1 MDRDGQK
8 IQRRAVSTVSGL
20 KGNIYEDK
28 LRELE
33 MLTLEERRHQADMAQ
48 TFKIIRGVDM
58 VNCVSWFQMVGQA
71 GRATRSTDD
80 TLNVRPKAARNKTG
94 KLEQNSQPCEKCKKS
109 VFKRSYKNQR
119 AGCSS
124 LEEKDL
130 KARWRD
136 GAQHEED
143 TPREVPA
150 GLLGV
155 QHQVSK

>member
-1 MDRDGQK
+1 MSG
-8 IQRRAVSTVSGL
+8 QRRPGL
-20 KGNIYEDK
+20 EVRKNFFSSRVTENWN
-28 LRELE
+28 
-33 MLTLEERRHQADMAQ
+33 
-48 TFKIIRGVDM
+48 KIPSHM
-58 VNCVSWFQMVGQA
+58 K
-71 GRATRSTDD
+71 
-80 TLNVRPKAARNKTG
+80 NV
-94 KLEQNSQPCEKCKKS
+94 KKS
-109 VFKRSYKNQR
+109 GFKRSYKNQR